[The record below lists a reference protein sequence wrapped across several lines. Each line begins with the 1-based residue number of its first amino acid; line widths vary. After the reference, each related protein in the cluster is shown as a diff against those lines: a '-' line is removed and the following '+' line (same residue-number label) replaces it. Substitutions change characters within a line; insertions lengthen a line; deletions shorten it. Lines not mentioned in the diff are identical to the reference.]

1 MEAKRHTTLK
11 GFAECWNRCYRQP
24 LFTFLTHLSG
34 RRRLNKE
41 TGEKTVETDE
51 CLAQRIINDYPKLA
65 SEVSIAFDNMLVDFD
80 GLFPSLA
87 TEYEML

>member
-1 MEAKRHTTLK
+1 MLEPMLPKTAIHLPDPLIGTTASEQ
-11 GFAECWNRCYRQP
+11 GNRR
-24 LFTFLTHLSG
+24 
-34 RRRLNKE
+34 E
-41 TGEKTVETDE
+41 DE
-51 CLAQRIINDYPKLA
+51 CLAQRIINDYPELA

>member
-1 MEAKRHTTLK
+1 M
-11 GFAECWNRCYRQP
+11 
-24 LFTFLTHLSG
+24 
-34 RRRLNKE
+34 
-41 TGEKTVETDE
+41 ETDE